1 MSGPELLPN
10 WTSAKQESVVKGG
23 KGARVPVFR
32 VSMKDYVAWHS
43 RISNLIFFCVLLG
56 TGAIL
61 GVVTTLNAVGYLSNP
76 ESGFLSTGLTALPPH
91 LDSHSDTP
99 TQSDQPL
106 RPTAVDLL
114 LGSNTTSTPP
124 DVQPQTDPGTVDVKL
139 QFNSTAPEAAENA
152 ELIEESLEGTNT
164 TLIDD
169 DSYVERVEVPPS
181 FGSDFILMPHPVD
194 LTTLSDV
201 YHAMSDAELLWR
213 ASVGARRRPR
223 PETVTPKIAYMF
235 LTRGPLPLGPL
246 WERYF
251 KGHGDLYSIYIHAHP
266 NYMPNFPP
274 DSAFYRRN
282 IPSKEVFWGKLSVF
296 AAERRLLANALLDP
310 ANERFVLLSE
320 SCIPITPLPVAY
332 KYFTEAQHS
341 FVEAY
346 FLAGKGG
353 MGRYTRIKDRRKLK
367 PEIMPMQWRKGS
379 QWFEMSRALALM
391 VVSDRKYYPKFEDFL
406 CRDNCICY
414 IDEHYLATVLT
425 ILAPSQL
432 ANRTSTYIDFSR
444 NTAHPKQWDKKLI
457 NEASLKQITSGHNCT
472 YNGKL
477 TQTCHMF
484 SRKFSPDAV
493 EPLLELA
500 ATSLGIP

>member
-1 MSGPELLPN
+1 M
-10 WTSAKQESVVKGG
+10 
-23 KGARVPVFR
+23 
-32 VSMKDYVAWHS
+32 
-43 RISNLIFFCVLLG
+43 
-56 TGAIL
+56 
-61 GVVTTLNAVGYLSNP
+61 
-76 ESGFLSTGLTALPPH
+76 
-91 LDSHSDTP
+91 
-99 TQSDQPL
+99 
-106 RPTAVDLL
+106 
-114 LGSNTTSTPP
+114 
-124 DVQPQTDPGTVDVKL
+124 
-139 QFNSTAPEAAENA
+139 
-152 ELIEESLEGTNT
+152 
-164 TLIDD
+164 
-169 DSYVERVEVPPS
+169 
-181 FGSDFILMPHPVD
+181 
-194 LTTLSDV
+194 
-201 YHAMSDAELLWR
+201 
-213 ASVGARRRPR
+213 
-223 PETVTPKIAYMF
+223 
-235 LTRGPLPLGPL
+235 
-246 WERYF
+246 
-251 KGHGDLYSIYIHAHP
+251 
-266 NYMPNFPP
+266 
-274 DSAFYRRN
+274 
-282 IPSKEVFWGKLSVF
+282 FWGKLSVF